1 MFSKKELHLRYLIH
15 FNKLAWERDR
25 DNSILCLDG
34 SFPFTEMISIINGIG
49 IRQYVY
55 CLSCQLFLSKYRLK
69 IDHDVGC
76 LNCQKL
82 SPRYVFVKTLSVAL
96 AKSSIS
102 NIEAIYIKKSVS
114 ETVCAKHSLFFV
126 LLYLNQVGLVVCKFT
141 KLVLE
146 SFMNYSREV
155 PSVFSLRPTRLIKTV
170 WAIKIVLVYSLV
182 FLFFS

>member
-34 SFPFTEMISIINGIG
+34 SFPFTEMISIKNWIR

-55 CLSCQLFLSKYRLK
+55 CLSCQRFLSKYRLTKRPWCGLFELSK
-69 IDHDVGC
+69 ISSQIHFCQNSERGTSKELY
-76 LNCQKL
+76 LNYRGYL
-82 SPRYVFVKTLSVAL
+82 H
-96 AKSSIS
+96 
-102 NIEAIYIKKSVS
+102 KKSVS
-114 ETVCAKHSLFFV
+114 DTVCAKHSLFFV